1 MKSKVF
7 LVEIL
12 QGNELEVFIVR
23 DGKGSVKQASP
34 DVGEF
39 LNYLRNSEEIDAEK
53 EAAAD
58 RLEKDLDND

>member
-1 MKSKVF
+1 MKSKVY

-34 DVGEF
+34 NVEEF

-58 RLEKDLDND
+58 CLEKDLDND

>member
-23 DGKGSVKQASP
+23 DGKGNVKQASP
-34 DVGEF
+34 DVEEF

-58 RLEKDLDND
+58 RLEKDLNND